1 MRYHLTLVR
10 MTIIKNKDKKQTN
23 ERKQKT
29 TSIGK
34 DLKKLKPL
42 NTVGRNFKWCSLYGK
57 LYGGSS
63 KT

>member
-10 MTIIKNKDKKQTN
+10 MAIIKNKDKKQKTN
-23 ERKQKT
+23 KQKQKT

-42 NTVGRNFKWCSLYGK
+42 NTVGRNFKWCSPYGK
-57 LYGGSS
+57 
-63 KT
+63 